1 MKRLSI
7 LLISSTFLFAQDLS
21 NMRLLEGI
29 NQVQRI
35 IELAKRG
42 EVDKKNPYHF
52 EKARA
57 SRDVASLL
65 ASDMDE
71 VGSRLFMVK
80 SFNSLSKAGS
90 GKLDLDDIQFI
101 TQLNTEMV
109 EYQRSLGID
118 IDSLNSALRY
128 ARENKALSCAPA
140 ELARGEVYYDAMAY
154 ELSKPRPSLKRA
166 VNFYEKAQIE
176 LKNAIQKVD
185 IAKEGN
191 LECYTGKPFVPE
203 LAKAEE
209 PAKEPLP
216 TPTQTSEEPAKE
228 PTPTPTQTSEEPFMV
243 TARVHFDFNKSYIKK
258 EYIPL
263 LNEVVKV
270 LRENP
275 NVRVRIEGF
284 TDDIGSKAYND
295 RIALRRAQAVRDYL
309 IKAGIP
315 ADRIEVAGF
324 GKERYIADNTTP
336 IGRFTNRRAEFIV
349 IQVPGQ

>member
-29 NQVQRI
+29 NQVQRS

-57 SRDVASLL
+57 SRDVANLL

-128 ARENKALSCAPA
+128 ARENKALSCAPV

-154 ELSKPRPSLKRA
+154 ELSKPQPSVTRV
-166 VNFYEKAQIE
+166 VNFYEKAQME

-185 IAKEGN
+185 IAREGN

-203 LAKAEE
+203 LAKAEQVTPP
-209 PAKEPLP
+209 PAPAPMPAQPQEEPL
-216 TPTQTSEEPAKE
+216 
-228 PTPTPTQTSEEPFMV
+228 MV
-243 TARVHFDFNKSYIKK
+243 TARVHFDFDKHSIKR

-263 LNEVVKV
+263 LNEVVKT
-270 LRENP
+270 LKENP
-275 NVRVRIEGF
+275 NIRVRIEGF

-295 RIALRRAQAVRDYL
+295 RLALRRAQAVRDYL
-309 IKAGIP
+309 VKAGIP

-336 IGRFTNRRAEFIV
+336 IGRLTNRRAEFIV